1 MGNPERP
8 KTLIR
13 KEKGKIER
21 PELDENW
28 EKIAKDA
35 GLTGEEAG
43 VAVKFLDEI
52 KKRFRPEA
60 KGEKPGDYI
69 ESFRKILRDYNI
81 TLTLG
86 DMNSLAHF
94 PIKNK
99 INAKELKE
107 NMEKLVERGVTS
119 TDGLF
124 EKLSEIYKEDKDKNW
139 IKYLVQKNIKKEEIL
154 DKFLKSYVKEP
165 AMYFLKYHTIGQ
177 IEKHALCREL
187 AASGLIKKIE
197 AIKAKERRKESPT
210 EASTTD
216 RFFYKNIKGLNLKKK
231 DLGE

>member
-124 EKLSEIYKEDKDKNW
+124 
-139 IKYLVQKNIKKEEIL
+139 
-154 DKFLKSYVKEP
+154 
-165 AMYFLKYHTIGQ
+165 
-177 IEKHALCREL
+177 
-187 AASGLIKKIE
+187 
-197 AIKAKERRKESPT
+197 
-210 EASTTD
+210 
-216 RFFYKNIKGLNLKKK
+216 
-231 DLGE
+231 